1 MIVPCQLLE
10 DTLEERL
17 EKGLLCDSEKMEGE
31 TKERELEESKKRS
44 MEGGKQGASVK
55 KSKKDKVV
63 GATVKASRTEANT
76 VSVAPRVKPELT
88 LPIMY
93 L

>member
-1 MIVPCQLLE
+1 MLE

-31 TKERELEESKKRS
+31 TKERELEESKING
-44 MEGGKQGASVK
+44 GGKAGASVK